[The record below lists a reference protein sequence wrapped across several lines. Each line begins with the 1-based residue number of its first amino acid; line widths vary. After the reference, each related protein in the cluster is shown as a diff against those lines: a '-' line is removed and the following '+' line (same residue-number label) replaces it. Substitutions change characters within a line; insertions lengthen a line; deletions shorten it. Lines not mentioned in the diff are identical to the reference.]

1 MTWLTGGKPGSV
13 SDEQQG
19 GRVIF
24 AKPRRNLADEEET
37 RLISVGV
44 DIGSSTTHL
53 VFSRLKME
61 QRDGRYVV
69 AERDIIFESDIFL
82 TPYRD
87 ADSIDAD
94 ALGAFIKEQYG
105 YAQLTPDKIDTGA
118 LILTGVAVRRHNA
131 RAIGDLFAL
140 ETGKFVSVS
149 AGDHLETAMAAHG
162 SGAVLNSDQAQVAV
176 MNVDIGGGTTK
187 IAICDL
193 GEIVDLTAI
202 DIGAR
207 VIALDGDGR
216 VARIEE
222 AGKIFAAEA
231 GVTLSIGD
239 APPPG
244 ALDIIVEKMADRL
257 AEVIALGPLSAETAA
272 LLRLPAM
279 NWQGP
284 IDAVTFSGG
293 VSEYIYGYEDRQYG
307 DLGPALA
314 RAIRTRMEAAGLRIM
329 ESVENI
335 RATVVGASQYT
346 IQLSGTTIFI
356 TPDDILPLRNVPVIA
371 PVFMLGDDR
380 LDEAAIAASIEE
392 ALRRHDLSAGDVPV
406 AICFDWHGSASY
418 QRIHAF
424 LAGVTRGLATILEGG
439 HPLVL
444 VCQGDIGRV
453 FGLHAAEEL
462 KIDAPIVSIDGIALN
477 EFDFI
482 DIGAMLPG
490 TGAVPVVI
498 KSLLFPGSMAAGAS

>member
-1 MTWLTGGKPGSV
+1 V
-13 SDEQQG
+13 SDQPEG

-24 AKPRRNLADEEET
+24 ARPRRNLADEEET

-82 TPYRD
+82 TPCSD
-87 ADSIDAD
+87 ADTIDAA

-105 YAQLTPDKIDTGA
+105 YANLTPDKIDTGA
-118 LILTGVAVRRHNA
+118 LILTGVAVRRKNA
-131 RAIGDLFAL
+131 RAIGELFSL
-140 ETGKFVSVS
+140 EAGKFVSVS
-149 AGDHLETAMAAHG
+149 AGDHLEAAMAAHG
-162 SGAVLNSDQAQVAV
+162 SGAVLNSGQARVTV

-187 IAICDL
+187 FAICDQ
-193 GEIVDLTAI
+193 GAIVDLTAI

-207 VIALDGDGR
+207 LIALDADGT
-216 VARIEE
+216 VTRIEE
-222 AGKIFAAEA
+222 AGKAFAAA
-231 GVTLSIGD
+231 CGVSLAMGQK
-239 APPPG
+239 PPPG
-244 ALDIIVEKMADRL
+244 ALETIAEAMADRL
-257 AEVIALGPLSAETAA
+257 ADIIACGPLPAATRA
-272 LLRLPAM
+272 LLRLPSM
-279 NWQGP
+279 VWNGP

-293 VSEYIYGYEDRQYG
+293 VSEYVYGYEDRQFG
-307 DLGPALA
+307 DLGPLLA
-314 RAIRTRMEAAGLRIM
+314 RAVRARVEAAGLRIM

-346 IQLSGTTIFI
+346 IQLSGTTIFVS
-356 TPDDILPLRNVPVIA
+356 PEDILPLRNVPVIA
-371 PVFMLGDDR
+371 PAFALGDDQ
-380 LDEAAIAASIEE
+380 LDETAIAAAVGE
-392 ALRRHDLSAGDVPV
+392 ALVRLDLSTGGQPV
-406 AICFDWHGSASY
+406 AVCFDWLGSASY
-418 QRIHAF
+418 RRTHAF
-424 LAGVTRGLATILEGG
+424 LKGVTQGLAVLLAAG

-444 VCQGDIGRV
+444 VCRGDIGRM

-462 KIDAPIVSIDGIALN
+462 GITAPIVSVDGIALS

-482 DIGAMLPG
+482 DIGAILPA

-498 KSLLFPGSMAAGAS
+498 KSLLFPGSAALGPAGSLSS

>member
-1 MTWLTGGKPGSV
+1 MRDTGV
-13 SDEQQG
+13 SEEPEG
-19 GRVIF
+19 GRVVF

-61 QRDGRYVV
+61 QRDGRYMV

-82 TPYRD
+82 TPYSD

-94 ALGAFIKEQYG
+94 ALRAFIAEQYG
-105 YAQLTPDKIDTGA
+105 WAQLTPDKIDTGA
-118 LILTGVAVRRHNA
+118 LILTGVAVRRKNA
-131 RAIGDLFAL
+131 RVIGELFSL

-149 AGDHLETAMAAHG
+149 AGDHLEAAMAAHG
-162 SGAVLNSDQAQVAV
+162 SGAVLNSGQARVAV

-187 IAICDL
+187 IAICDH
-193 GEIVDLTAI
+193 GAIVDLTAV

-207 VIALDGDGR
+207 LVALDTDGR
-216 VARIEE
+216 IVRIEE
-222 AGKIFAAEA
+222 AGKVFAAA
-231 GVTLSIGD
+231 CGVTLAIGSP
-239 APPPG
+239 PPPG
-244 ALDIIVEKMADRL
+244 AMEAMAEAMAGRL
-257 AEVIALGPLSAETAA
+257 AEIITLGTLSAETRA

-279 NWQGP
+279 KWNGP

-293 VSEYIYGYEDRQYG
+293 VSEYVYGYEKQQFG
-307 DLGPALA
+307 DLGLLLA
-314 RAIRTRMEAAGLRIM
+314 RAVRACVETAGLRVM

-356 TPDDILPLRNVPVIA
+356 APDDILPLRNVPVIA
-371 PVFMLGDDR
+371 PGFALDLDQLDETALAAAVEDSLRR
-380 LDEAAIAASIEE
+380 LD
-392 ALRRHDLSAGDVPV
+392 LSTGEQPV
-406 AICFDWHGSASY
+406 AICFDWLGSASY
-418 QRIHAF
+418 QRTHTF
-424 LAGVTRGLATILEGG
+424 LKGVTRGLAAILENG

-453 FGLHAAEEL
+453 FGIHAAEEL
-462 KIDAPIVSIDGIALN
+462 KIDAPIVSIDGIALS

-482 DIGAMLPG
+482 DIGAILPG
-490 TGAVPVVI
+490 SGAAPVVI
-498 KSLLFPGSMAAGAS
+498 KSLLFPNSAALGTAGAVAT